1 MGKML
6 RLQLGHSGA
15 HSRARTAIG
24 FSLWTEGDVGMFGF
38 PSVASQGRVRA
49 RAVTVGVAVMATLLP
64 LVGVAPTA
72 QAAAA
77 ATTVVSLTFDDSN
90 ADQMTAATALQSSGL
105 HGTFYAISGSI
116 DTPNYLTRANLQTL
130 YSAGN
135 ENGGH
140 TTNHPHRTLEPPHEA
155 HRQLRAAR
163 N

>member
-72 QAAAA
+72 QAAA
-77 ATTVVSLTFDDSN
+77 VVSLTFDDSN
-90 ADQMTAATALQSSGL
+90 ADQMTAATALQSS
-105 HGTFYAISGSI
+105 
-116 DTPNYLTRANLQTL
+116 
-130 YSAGN
+130 
-135 ENGGH
+135 
-140 TTNHPHRTLEPPHEA
+140 
-155 HRQLRAAR
+155 
-163 N
+163 